1 MHSHVRYTASRSTN
15 SRPRIRKRPNVI
27 SPDQASGLAA
37 EPNRKPMPRAPLGR
51 CRATMTAG

>member
-27 SPDQASGLAA
+27 SPDQGCGLAA
-37 EPNRKPMPRAPLGR
+37 GSNRKPMLRAPISR
-51 CRATMTAG
+51 CRAMTTAG